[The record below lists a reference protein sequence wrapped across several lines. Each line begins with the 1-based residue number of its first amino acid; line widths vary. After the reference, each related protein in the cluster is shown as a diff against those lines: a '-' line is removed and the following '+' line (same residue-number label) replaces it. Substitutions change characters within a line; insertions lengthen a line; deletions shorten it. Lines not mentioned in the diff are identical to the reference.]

1 MNQDE
6 ALARL
11 ADARSGHL
19 ATVRP
24 DGSPHVVVITFAIVG
39 DDVVTAVDEKPKTT
53 RQLQRL
59 VNVEANPAVSFL
71 IDHYDENWAEL
82 WWVRVDGRATVHH
95 DDDARDR
102 AVEALTAKYPDYR
115 ARPPQGPVMSVSI
128 DRVTSWA
135 YTG

>member
-1 MNQDE
+1 
-6 ALARL
+6 LAG
-11 ADARSGHL
+11 ARSGHL

-53 RQLQRL
+53 RHLQRL

-71 IDHYDENWAEL
+71 IDHYEENWVEL
-82 WWVRVDGRATVHH
+82 WWVRVDGRATVLHH
-95 DDDARDR
+95 NDARDR
-102 AVEALTAKYPDYR
+102 AVEALAAKYPDYR
-115 ARPPQGPVMSVSI
+115 DRPPQGPVMSVSM

-135 YTG
+135 YNG

>member
-1 MNQDE
+1 MNRDE

-11 ADARSGHL
+11 AGARSGHL

-53 RQLQRL
+53 RHLQRL

-71 IDHYDENWAEL
+71 IDHYEENWVEL
-82 WWVRVDGRATVHH
+82 WWVRVDGRATVLHH
-95 DDDARDR
+95 NDARDR
-102 AVEALTAKYPDYR
+102 AVEALAAKYPDYR
-115 ARPPQGPVMSVSI
+115 DRPPQGPVMSVSM

-135 YTG
+135 YNG

>member
-1 MNQDE
+1 M
-6 ALARL
+6 AG
-11 ADARSGHL
+11 ARSGHL

-53 RQLQRL
+53 RHLQRL

-71 IDHYDENWAEL
+71 IDHYEENWVEL
-82 WWVRVDGRATVHH
+82 WWVRVDGRATVLHH
-95 DDDARDR
+95 NDARDR
-102 AVEALTAKYPDYR
+102 AVEALAAKYPDYR
-115 ARPPQGPVMSVSI
+115 DRPPQGPVMSVSM

-135 YTG
+135 YNG